1 MKKNNFDK
9 SISRKLREIK
19 SANLHRT
26 LIEISSSMGPEIK
39 IGKKQFYQFASN
51 NYLGLTINPEVIKSS
66 VETTRSF
73 GTGTGGSRLVTGTS
87 SLHKELEKEI
97 AIFKKTDDAILFSS
111 GYLAN
116 IGTISS
122 IMGEG
127 DVIFSDE
134 LNHASLIDGCKLSKA
149 KTIIYKHCDMLDLEK
164 KINKFAK
171 GMNQKMIVTDSVF
184 SMDGDIAP
192 LDKIVDLCEK
202 YDCISMIDEAHA
214 TGILG
219 KTGAGASEFFQI
231 ENRIDICMGTLSKA
245 IGSIGG
251 YVAGSYD
258 LVDFLKNRARSFIF
272 DTSLPA
278 SSLSAAISGI
288 KIIANNTSLRENL
301 SNNIKKL
308 SNFLEEHDFNHINSQ
323 TAIIP
328 IVIGE
333 EKKTLEVSNSLFANG
348 VFVPAVRPPSVPL
361 GQARIRIT
369 RMSLHKQKH
378 LERLFNSLLAA
389 KKIID
394 KTQRKSKIR
403 LNKETKLLPK
413 LDNEFEVFWKLLAG
427 RKINKKKARLEYLK
441 VNTNLSANELAQK
454 FNQLYNQTEDKKY
467 VPYPE
472 RWLKYERWNDEL
484 IEVSKGERV
493 YRDNQGYV
501 ISKED
506 WEKKQV

>member
-1 MKKNNFDK
+1 MLYRVELFNVGVNSFLIFNVVIFDK
-9 SISRKLREIK
+9 ID
-19 SANLHRT
+19 
-26 LIEISSSMGPEIK
+26 
-39 IGKKQFYQFASN
+39 
-51 NYLGLTINPEVIKSS
+51 VS
-66 VETTRSF
+66 V
-73 GTGTGGSRLVTGTS
+73 
-87 SLHKELEKEI
+87 
-97 AIFKKTDDAILFSS
+97 
-111 GYLAN
+111 
-116 IGTISS
+116 SS
-122 IMGEG
+122 IAFET
-127 DVIFSDE
+127 FE
-134 LNHASLIDGCKLSKA
+134 YL
-149 KTIIYKHCDMLDLEK
+149 
-164 KINKFAK
+164 
-171 GMNQKMIVTDSVF
+171 
-184 SMDGDIAP
+184 
-192 LDKIVDLCEK
+192 
-202 YDCISMIDEAHA
+202 
-214 TGILG
+214 
-219 KTGAGASEFFQI
+219 
-231 ENRIDICMGTLSKA
+231 
-245 IGSIGG
+245 
-251 YVAGSYD
+251 
-258 LVDFLKNRARSFIF
+258 
-272 DTSLPA
+272 
-278 SSLSAAISGI
+278 
-288 KIIANNTSLRENL
+288 
-301 SNNIKKL
+301 KKL

-369 RMSLHKQKH
+369 LMSLHKQKH

>member
-1 MKKNNFDK
+1 
-9 SISRKLREIK
+9 
-19 SANLHRT
+19 
-26 LIEISSSMGPEIK
+26 
-39 IGKKQFYQFASN
+39 
-51 NYLGLTINPEVIKSS
+51 
-66 VETTRSF
+66 
-73 GTGTGGSRLVTGTS
+73 
-87 SLHKELEKEI
+87 
-97 AIFKKTDDAILFSS
+97 
-111 GYLAN
+111 
-116 IGTISS
+116 
-122 IMGEG
+122 
-127 DVIFSDE
+127 
-134 LNHASLIDGCKLSKA
+134 
-149 KTIIYKHCDMLDLEK
+149 
-164 KINKFAK
+164 
-171 GMNQKMIVTDSVF
+171 
-184 SMDGDIAP
+184 
-192 LDKIVDLCEK
+192 
-202 YDCISMIDEAHA
+202 
-214 TGILG
+214 
-219 KTGAGASEFFQI
+219 
-231 ENRIDICMGTLSKA
+231 MGTLSKA

-369 RMSLHKQKH
+369 LMPLHKQKH